1 MSSSDQLAL
10 PILVATGVL
19 LVLCG
24 IVALLLVVNANRRH
38 RHRAELAEL
47 RMQRDQEVIT
57 AEREATQQTLGEV
70 GRELHDNVGQ
80 LLTVAQ
86 MGLSDVLES
95 GSTDE
100 RLRASFSALENGI
113 EEVRRLGRSL
123 NSDMWQQ
130 RTIVDAVSLEASRVE
145 RTGRVRAHVRIIG
158 EGVALSPDTQT
169 VLFRVF
175 QEIVS
180 NALKHA
186 RADTIEIMVDAGPPL
201 VLRVQDNGQGFMETG
216 QAAGSGLANIRRR
229 CALIGFS
236 AELNTAPGA
245 GCIWTVQQLPSHAP

>member
-1 MSSSDQLAL
+1 M
-10 PILVATGVL
+10 ILVFIGAIVITICLFAGLL
-19 LVLCG
+19 LVL
-24 IVALLLVVNANRRH
+24 NNNRRI